1 MTQEK
6 LPKAAGLGHEISA
19 REAWKLFGIM
29 AEFFEATE
37 RLADVKP
44 AVSVFGSA
52 RVKPGT
58 RYYQLAEDTAR
69 LLSDAGFAV
78 FSGGG
83 PGLMEATNKGAFQGR
98 GMAVGLNIDLPREQP
113 SSRYQHI
120 SLRFKHFFARKV
132 MFAKFA
138 TAFVVLPGGFGT
150 LDEIF
155 ECATLVQTGKIQ
167 RFPLVVMGKDYW
179 RPLSDF
185 ICHGM
190 VQEKTILPADCERI
204 LFTDSVDEAMDRI
217 MSAATQE
224 LGLIWE
230 PAPHWYFGEGRLQKP
245 RLDRTTVPPE
255 KPGLPSGRSW

>member
-6 LPKAAGLGHEISA
+6 LLKAAGLGHEISS

-37 RLADVKP
+37 RLANVRP

-58 RYYQLAEDTAR
+58 EYYKLGEETAR
-69 LLSDAGFAV
+69 LLSEAGFAV

-83 PGLMEATNKGAFQGR
+83 PGLMEATNKGAFEGG

-120 SLRFKHFFARKV
+120 SLRFKHFFSRKV

-138 TAFVVLPGGFGT
+138 SAYVVLPGGYGT
-150 LDEIF
+150 LDELF
-155 ECATLVQTGKIQ
+155 EALTLVQTGKGRQMPVI
-167 RFPLVVMGKDYW
+167 LVHEPFW
-179 RPLSDF
+179 R
-185 ICHGM
+185 
-190 VQEKTILPADCERI
+190 
-204 LFTDSVDEAMDRI
+204 
-217 MSAATQE
+217 
-224 LGLIWE
+224 GLLEWIN
-230 PAPHWYFGEGRLQKP
+230 GRLIDEGMIDDTDCKLIQVVNKP
-245 RLDRTTVPPE
+245 KEVVDTIFAFYE
-255 KPGLPSGRSW
+255 KRGFEPSPQEREVLLNL